1 MICIGLF
8 QLLCFLV
15 YRRRRINSHAMCVQ
29 ARLSQLYEADSA
41 FSERLDED
49 IQTQVLFKN
58 KSVYLIVNWN

>member
-1 MICIGLF
+1 
-8 QLLCFLV
+8 
-15 YRRRRINSHAMCVQ
+15 MCVQ